1 MKKIY
6 AIAALSLG
14 AVALTS
20 CEDFLDQ
27 VSESEINT
35 ETCYESQYYTGL
47 RINKIY
53 GGLTQDQTYSQYLPI
68 IFGTNSD
75 CELIDG
81 LGSVAKDESERGYMN
96 YNASSSDTK
105 GQLAKVWTAMYGV
118 IEDCNLA
125 IEGIRGSS
133 LIKGSANEQKAMK
146 RYLGEALTL
155 RAMVYY
161 DLIKIF
167 GDIPMKLTS
176 SQADLSNAYMEKS
189 DRDAILDTL
198 MLNLDEAANI
208 LPWAG
213 NGEYTTEHVTR
224 GYAEALYAQ
233 VALTRAGYAI
243 REKAKSGYVTAEKYS
258 DPVYPTQRPDDQ
270 TRKALYE
277 KALAKLSDVIAN
289 GPHSLNPSFEN
300 EWFRINQLELDQDY
314 RENIFEI
321 PMGLNVSGELGYT
334 VGVRL
339 SGATSKFGYSNS
351 SGKVK
356 LTAPFFYSYDKND
369 LRRDVTCAP
378 YEIKEVDQVTKEQ
391 MQGNNPFQ
399 IYVAKWDPRK
409 MSDSWKSYNIVAGAK
424 LMTGI
429 NVVKMRYS
437 QLLLLYAETLNELAG
452 PDATYKGAASLTA
465 REALAMVHTRAF
477 DADHKADAQAYVDA
491 LAGKDAL
498 FSAIVDENAWELAG
512 EGIRKFDLI
521 RWHLLVEKVNA
532 MKAQYESDL
541 EMGVYPQKLCFNYK
555 TAAKTEIDMASVQWY
570 QQPANTDTYDEAK
583 TWYGAEAENEV
594 EKQTQLLTNLPNICC
609 GLGGVEGAS
618 ATVVNRY
625 IMPIAAT
632 TISASN
638 GCLKN
643 SYGY

>member
-14 AVALTS
+14 ATALTS

-35 ETCYESQYYTGL
+35 ETCYESQYYTSL

-53 GGLTQDQTYSQYLPI
+53 GGLTQDQTYSQYIPI
-68 IFGTNSD
+68 SFGTNTD

-81 LGSVAKDESERGYMN
+81 LGQNAKDESERGYMN
-96 YNASSSDTK
+96 YNASASDTK
-105 GQLAKVWTAMYGV
+105 GQLAKMWTAMYGV

-125 IEGIRGSS
+125 IDGIRNSS
-133 LIKGSANEQKAMK
+133 IIKGTASEQKAMK

-155 RAMVYY
+155 RAMVYL
-161 DLIKIF
+161 DLVRFF
-167 GDIPMKLTS
+167 GDIPMKLNP
-176 SQADLSNAYMEKS
+176 SQADLSNAYMEKT
-189 DRDAILDTL
+189 DRDVILDTL
-198 MLNLDEAANI
+198 LLNLDEATKI

-213 NGEYTTEHVTR
+213 DGEYTTEHVTR
-224 GYAEALYAQ
+224 GYADALYAQ

-277 KALAKLSDVIAN
+277 KALVKLADVIEN
-289 GPHSLNPSFEN
+289 GPHALNPSFED
-300 EWFRINQLELDQDY
+300 EWYRINQLELDQDY

-321 PMGLNVSGELGYT
+321 PMGLNVSSELGYT
-334 VGVRL
+334 IGVRL

-356 LTAPFFYSYDKND
+356 LTAPFFYSFDKND
-369 LRRDVTCAP
+369 LRRDITCAP
-378 YEIKEVDQVTKEQ
+378 YEIKEVDGVTKEQ

-399 IYVAKWDPRK
+399 IYVGKWDARK
-409 MSDSWKSYNIVAGAK
+409 MSDSWKAYNLVAGAK
-424 LMTGI
+424 MMTGI

-452 PDATYKGAASLTA
+452 PDASYKGAASLTA
-465 REALAMVHTRAF
+465 RQALAMVRARAF
-477 DADHKADAQAYVDA
+477 DADHKAEAIAYVAKCSD
-491 LAGKDAL
+491 KESL

-521 RWHLLVEKVNA
+521 RWHLLVEKVNQ
-532 MKAQYESDL
+532 MKAKYVSDL
-541 EMGVYPQKLCFNYK
+541 ENGVYPAKLSFNYK
-555 TAAKTEIDMASVQWY
+555 TAAKTEIDMSSVQWY
-570 QQPANTDTYDEAK
+570 QAPVNVDSYHETK
-583 TWYGAEAENEV
+583 TWYGAEADD
-594 EKQTQLLTNLPNICC
+594 EKQTQLNTNLPGICS

-618 ATVVNRY
+618 SPVVNRY
-625 IMPIAAT
+625 ILPIAAT

-638 GCLKN
+638 GYLKN